1 MTYRLRDD
9 MTSLKSGKQYIVEI
23 KRPQA
28 KQYSECVKYGGKAYP
43 IFEGLKNPNVTNEY
57 KKLFLIEK

>member
-9 MTSLKSGKQYIVEI
+9 MTSLKSRKQYIVEV
-23 KRPQA
+23 KRPQV

-43 IFEGLKNPNVTNEY
+43 IFEGLKNPDVISKY

>member
-1 MTYRLRDD
+1 

-43 IFEGLKNPNVTNEY
+43 IFEGLKNPS
-57 KKLFLIEK
+57 KLTEEQKGYIVEDLK